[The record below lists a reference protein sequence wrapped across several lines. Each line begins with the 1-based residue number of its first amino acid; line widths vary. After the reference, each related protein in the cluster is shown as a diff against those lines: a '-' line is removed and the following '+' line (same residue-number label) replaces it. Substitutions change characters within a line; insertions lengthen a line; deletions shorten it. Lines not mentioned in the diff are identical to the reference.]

1 MNSARF
7 ASPLR
12 RPEHSTPRPFPQVSF
27 GLHSRGGSFFLRG
40 ISWRRTTR
48 AGSSVCGPLVRKVV
62 PRRREGI
69 RIGIKSRPAP
79 ITVSDF
85 GARSCAWGH
94 VQSFPHTSSP
104 GHWTNSLIRPTKRL
118 RQWSHSRT
126 RQLQQRVHVRCE
138 CEELVVRSVG
148 GGIARHRS

>member
-1 MNSARF
+1 MSSARF

-48 AGSSVCGPLVRKVV
+48 AGPSVCGPLVRKAV

-79 ITVSDF
+79 HHSF
-85 GARSCAWGH
+85 GFRCALLCLGART
-94 VQSFPHTSSP
+94 VFPSHIFAGALDQLPDPTDKAAQEVVTLKDATTSTASIC
-104 GHWTNSLIRPTKRL
+104 TM
-118 RQWSHSRT
+118 
-126 RQLQQRVHVRCE
+126 
-138 CEELVVRSVG
+138 
-148 GGIARHRS
+148 